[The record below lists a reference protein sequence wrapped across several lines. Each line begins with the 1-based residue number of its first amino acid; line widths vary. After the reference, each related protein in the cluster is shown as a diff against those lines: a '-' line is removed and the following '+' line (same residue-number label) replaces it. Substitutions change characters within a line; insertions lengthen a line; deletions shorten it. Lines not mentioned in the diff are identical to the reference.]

1 MKNPFRSLFGKNG
14 PDLEQRSMP
23 IVTAHYIDAKR
34 RAASSDG
41 QATLSATLAT
51 CAGIWSRSFAMLVP
65 DPADTLTP
73 DILAAIGLD
82 LFFRGHSV
90 WRVRLEGSALK
101 LDRAA
106 MWDIQSRGRWNLTIP
121 QPDGTET
128 ARCLDDEVLSL
139 RINTAPDS
147 PWFGRSPLYLMG
159 LTPAL
164 LADVERTFSGAL
176 DWTGKGLLP
185 VPANIPEEQK
195 TSALQGLRGGSM
207 LSTVTSKEDVGH
219 HTGGARSEFKRIDLT
234 PDLDKAGLAEQ
245 ARDLHQRILAAAGI
259 PPGLVSDAGNAGANR
274 EQMRAFALMTLEPL
288 ARIITPELAKIGI
301 TRLGLQDLMTA
312 DTAGRA
318 RSVSSLV
325 QSGVPLA
332 TAMALVGWDN
342 VDLPAGASKPITAG
356 GE

>member
-1 MKNPFRSLFGKNG
+1 M
-14 PDLEQRSMP
+14 
-23 IVTAHYIDAKR
+23 VTSVYIDAKR
-34 RAASSDG
+34 RAASSEG

-65 DPADTLTP
+65 DPVDAISPAD
-73 DILAAIGLD
+73 LAAIGSD
-82 LFFRGHSV
+82 LFWRGQSV
-90 WRVRLEGSALK
+90 WRIRLEGSALK

-121 QPDGTET
+121 QADGTET
-128 ARCLDDEVLSL
+128 ARCLDDEVLPL
-139 RINTAPDS
+139 RINTPPDA

-159 LTPAL
+159 LTPSL
-164 LADVERTFSGAL
+164 LADVESTLSKAL

-195 TSALQGLRGGSM
+195 TAALQGLRGGSM

-234 PDLDKAGLAEQ
+234 PDIEKAGLAEQ
-245 ARDLHQRILAAAGI
+245 ARDLHARVLAAAGI
-259 PPGLVSDAGNAGANR
+259 PPSLYDAGGNAGALR
-274 EQMRAFALMTLEPL
+274 ETYRLFVNQTLEPL
-288 ARIITPELAKIGI
+288 ARIITPELAKIGVS
-301 TRLGLQDLMTA
+301 RLGTEDTFSS

-325 QSGVPLA
+325 QGGVPLA

-342 VDLPAGASKPITAG
+342 VTLPEGASKPLSAG